1 MLFCQP
7 SKGEIFHELFI
18 QNIENMNRNQLE
30 SRAYA
35 KPEVTVCHMQTEH
48 TLLHA
53 SGQHE
58 DAGHGGTIGNAKQGW
73 FDEDDEEEEE
83 F

>member
-1 MLFCQP
+1 M
-7 SKGEIFHELFI
+7 KKDY
-18 QNIENMNRNQLE
+18 LE
-30 SRAYA
+30 SRVYV
-35 KPEVTVCHMQTEH
+35 KPEVTVCHIQTEH

>member
-1 MLFCQP
+1 
-7 SKGEIFHELFI
+7 
-18 QNIENMNRNQLE
+18 MNRIQLE